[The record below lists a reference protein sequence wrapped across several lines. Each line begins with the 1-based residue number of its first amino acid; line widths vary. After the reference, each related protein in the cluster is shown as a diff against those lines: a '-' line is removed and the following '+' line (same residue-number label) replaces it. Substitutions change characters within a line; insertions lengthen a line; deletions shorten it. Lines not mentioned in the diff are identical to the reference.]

1 MAAAGPWFELVL
13 WSLATLAWRVT
24 ERGTAINTIGY
35 LVMTASGIKTLFN
48 LNPLLKLDG
57 YYLLSDA
64 LDAPNLR
71 RRAFGHLGAW
81 IKRACGL
88 GGGAD
93 AMTARERR
101 IFLGYGLAAAVFSLG
116 ILGAAFAK
124 LGHYLVGHGQPLGF
138 ALLVGL
144 VGAKLRRRLRR
155 LFPGAARTSGDD
167 QDFDTPEDATERVD
181 PAGEP
186 SSPPDPAAA
195 DTQAERR
202 SPTRVPRLL
211 LAAAA
216 ALAIA
221 ALGRWELRV
230 RGPFLVLP
238 IHNAD
243 VRAAVDGTIDSVF
256 VREGQAVRQGE
267 RIARLSD
274 RDLTAELRKTQAAIE
289 QSRARLALLEA
300 GPTPQEV
307 AVAKAEL
314 GKATDHV
321 AHARE
326 RLRMDK
332 TIYEQELISRRDY
345 LATRD
350 EAATAQG
357 DLAEARSRLA
367 LLVKGARPEEVA
379 AARAELAGLQSQ
391 RDYLEEQLRLLDVA
405 SPITGVVATPSVVL
419 LELKDRLVHKGDLIA
434 KVYEYRTL
442 TAQIP
447 ISERDIAD
455 VRAGSR
461 VLLKPRSY
469 PDRTFGGVVTAV
481 AAAAEGSGA
490 GVDETSPPA
499 SVRASTTSPGTILV
513 TTEIDNRSLLL
524 KPGMTGEAKI
534 LAGRMSGP
542 ALLARWLS
550 HTVRV
555 EFWSWS

>member
-1 MAAAGPWFELVL
+1 M
-13 WSLATLAWRVT
+13 
-24 ERGTAINTIGY
+24 
-35 LVMTASGIKTLFN
+35 
-48 LNPLLKLDG
+48 
-57 YYLLSDA
+57 
-64 LDAPNLR
+64 
-71 RRAFGHLGAW
+71 
-81 IKRACGL
+81 
-88 GGGAD
+88 
-93 AMTARERR
+93 
-101 IFLGYGLAAAVFSLG
+101 
-116 ILGAAFAK
+116 
-124 LGHYLVGHGQPLGF
+124 
-138 ALLVGL
+138 
-144 VGAKLRRRLRR
+144 
-155 LFPGAARTSGDD
+155 
-167 QDFDTPEDATERVD
+167 
-181 PAGEP
+181 
-186 SSPPDPAAA
+186 
-195 DTQAERR
+195 
-202 SPTRVPRLL
+202 
-211 LAAAA
+211 
-216 ALAIA
+216 
-221 ALGRWELRV
+221 